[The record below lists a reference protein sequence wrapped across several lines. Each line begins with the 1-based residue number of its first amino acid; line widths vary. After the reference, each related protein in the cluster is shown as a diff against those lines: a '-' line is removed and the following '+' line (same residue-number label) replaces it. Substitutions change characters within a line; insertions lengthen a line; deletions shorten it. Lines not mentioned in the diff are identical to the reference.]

1 MSVKP
6 PPKYSDTPTGRA
18 RLEAAAARYLASK
31 AGGAAASPA
40 QAVTPSASPASELL
54 HLQPFSYEAVEGDA
68 ATDHWKRITELAS
81 YITVRYPY
89 EPKPTIEFTD
99 KLEAGWLGSLISS
112 GREIGSG
119 VVLQFPHLEITFPN
133 DGDSFVNHEK
143 RFLAFAKAAGF
154 YNENKV
160 IVQRGEG
167 DDDKYRYFV
176 YCSEDRNGGDDTRFK
191 ED

>member
-1 MSVKP
+1 MRLP
-6 PPKYSDTPTGRA
+6 PVATGKTPRSGPPIRP
-18 RLEAAAARYLASK
+18 RDL
-31 AGGAAASPA
+31 GPAAASPA
-40 QAVTPSASPASELL
+40 QTDAPAALAPDGLL
-54 HLQPFSYEAVEGDA
+54 HLSPFSYEEAKGDA

-89 EPKPTIEFTD
+89 EPKPIIEFTD
-99 KLEAGWLGSLISS
+99 KLEAGFLGSLISS

-119 VVLQFPHLEITFPN
+119 VALQFPHLEITFPK

-160 IVQRGEG
+160 VVQRGQG
-167 DDDKYRYFV
+167 DETYSYFV
-176 YCSEDRNGGDDTRFK
+176 YCSEDMNGGDGRPAR